1 LNTAAA
7 IFFLEQSCSNIVYPQ
22 LFLWHSIE
30 IKNTM
35 AQRLGADLGVAL
47 TIKERLH
54 SPVAARATLAAIS
67 DVLNTMN
74 SASADPI
81 VKL

>member
-1 LNTAAA
+1 
-7 IFFLEQSCSNIVYPQ
+7 
-22 LFLWHSIE
+22 
-30 IKNTM
+30 M

-47 TIKERLH
+47 TIKEHLH

>member
-1 LNTAAA
+1 
-7 IFFLEQSCSNIVYPQ
+7 
-22 LFLWHSIE
+22 
-30 IKNTM
+30 M
-35 AQRLGADLGVAL
+35 AQCLGTDLAVAL
-47 TIKERLH
+47 SIRERLH